1 MPLKMITV
9 LALFIATTAFGF
21 LIGIGVQQ
29 GAFLVCTES
38 DACVREWI
46 SATSGWAAVCAAV
59 PTILYLSKQIRDAD
73 RHQRTNFA
81 IQLRRHRLLAMGV
94 AQLAYVF
101 LSQIE
106 LALSKVIEGE
116 APDIRDWN
124 KELIQEMIRHL
135 RGTNLQSF
143 EDEIAFPVSIGAYGM
158 LLIVERGYAGDDV
171 TSFAAPDIVKEYFEN
186 VARQAEE
193 FLAETRKITEAN

>member
-1 MPLKMITV
+1 MPIRMITG
-9 LALFIATTAFGF
+9 LALSVVTTAFGF
-21 LIGIGVQQ
+21 LIGMGAQQ
-29 GAFLVCTES
+29 GAFVVCAETE
-38 DACVREWI
+38 ACVREWI
-46 SATSGWAAVCAAV
+46 SATSGWAAFCAAV
-59 PTILYLSKQIRDAD
+59 LTILYLSKQIRDAD

-94 AQLAYVF
+94 AQLAYVV
-101 LSQIE
+101 LGQIE
-106 LALSKVIEGE
+106 LALSKVAEGE

-124 KELIQEMIRHL
+124 KELIQELMRHL

-158 LLIVERGYAGDDV
+158 ALIVERGYAGDNV
-171 TSFAAPDIVKEYFEN
+171 TSFASPDLVKAYFEN

-193 FLAETRKITEAN
+193 FLAETRKITEAS